1 MTDGTV
7 NGLENIKDLRE
18 SGELPTCTQIS
29 VVNMVPLCQQSIYY
43 ASFAFPI
50 GKLFKA
56 EDLSEMFR
64 TLKRDCEEEGISKVS
79 IAGDGDPRMRS
90 FQKQTYCY
98 VSSEFKWLE
107 KLDFPIRYGRSIAGT
122 DFPVSDILHVLKKLR
137 NNNQYLSTRVL
148 LFAYPRDISVA
159 NRLKF
164 SARWECVVELWHSD
178 ADEKFRDAISKSSVA
193 LTDKQDPSLAT
204 VLFLLYPLFYEAGFN
219 GAHLILCLLR

>member
-7 NGLENIKDLRE
+7 NGLENIKDLRD

-43 ASFAFPI
+43 AAFTFPI

-64 TLKRDCEEEGISKVS
+64 TLKRDCKEEGISKVS

-98 VSSEFKWLE
+98 EITINTSQLVFSYSPTRETFLLLTDSNSVPDGNVLSSF
-107 KLDFPIRYGRSIAGT
+107 GT
-122 DFPVSDILHVLKKLR
+122 A
-137 NNNQYLSTRVL
+137 T
-148 LFAYPRDISVA
+148 
-159 NRLKF
+159 
-164 SARWECVVELWHSD
+164 
-178 ADEKFRDAISKSSVA
+178 KSSGT
-193 LTDKQDPSLAT
+193 LSQIP
-204 VLFLLYPLFYEAGFN
+204 PLP
-219 GAHLILCLLR
+219 

>member
-43 ASFAFPI
+43 AAFAFPL

-122 DFPVSDILHVLKKLR
+122 DFPVSDILKKEV
-137 NNNQYLSTRVL
+137 T
-148 LFAYPRDISVA
+148 
-159 NRLKF
+159 K
-164 SARWECVVELWHSD
+164 
-178 ADEKFRDAISKSSVA
+178 
-193 LTDKQDPSLAT
+193 
-204 VLFLLYPLFYEAGFN
+204 
-219 GAHLILCLLR
+219 

>member
-1 MTDGTV
+1 M
-7 NGLENIKDLRE
+7 ENIKDLRE

-43 ASFAFPI
+43 AAFAFPI

-137 NNNQYLSTRVL
+137 NNNKYLSTRVFLYSPTRETFL
-148 LFAYPRDISVA
+148 LLTDSNSVPDGNVLSSFGTA
-159 NRLKF
+159 T
-164 SARWECVVELWHSD
+164 
-178 ADEKFRDAISKSSVA
+178 KSSGT
-193 LTDKQDPSLAT
+193 LSQSP
-204 VLFLLYPLFYEAGFN
+204 PLP
-219 GAHLILCLLR
+219 

>member
-43 ASFAFPI
+43 AAFAFPI

-79 IAGDGDPRMRS
+79 IADSEGG
-90 FQKQTYCY
+90 
-98 VSSEFKWLE
+98 VSK
-107 KLDFPIRYGRSIAGT
+107 R
-122 DFPVSDILHVLKKLR
+122 
-137 NNNQYLSTRVL
+137 Q
-148 LFAYPRDISVA
+148 
-159 NRLKF
+159 
-164 SARWECVVELWHSD
+164 
-178 ADEKFRDAISKSSVA
+178 
-193 LTDKQDPSLAT
+193 
-204 VLFLLYPLFYEAGFN
+204 
-219 GAHLILCLLR
+219 

>member
-1 MTDGTV
+1 
-7 NGLENIKDLRE
+7 
-18 SGELPTCTQIS
+18 
-29 VVNMVPLCQQSIYY
+29 MVPLCQQSIYY
-43 ASFAFPI
+43 AAFAFPI

-79 IAGDGDPRMRS
+79 IAGDVDPRMRS

-137 NNNQYLSTRVL
+137 NNNKYLSTRVL

-178 ADEKFRDAISKSSVA
+178 EKFRDAISKSPRCLDRQAGPKSGYRAVPALPSV
-193 LTDKQDPSLAT
+193 LRGRLQWDGPFSGD
-204 VLFLLYPLFYEAGFN
+204 
-219 GAHLILCLLR
+219 GAHIILCLL